1 MKQFILHEATEQKKE
16 IENKAEEEYHLEKQ
30 RIVGRERSK
39 LTDQFEKMKDLTK
52 VKAKIEDSKINNI
65 QKLRVLEEKNAIIAT
80 VFQAAGQA
88 LQGAG
93 NDSTTI
99 QGLIRQGKRS
109 FMDGT
114 EIFIR
119 CRAQDNALVSG
130 ACSAVGGCSMNNSAP
145 ITKSMACT
153 FTTDCLGGIILHNK
167 DSSIVVDQTF
177 NARLNVCMERATPIV
192 KPILF
197 GEGGSKHLL

>member
-1 MKQFILHEATEQKKE
+1 MGILTPAPLRSFATMNQNEARNQINHMKQFILHEATEQKKE

-65 QKLRVLEEKNAIIAT
+65 QKLRILEEKNAIIAT

-93 NDSTTI
+93 NDDNTI
-99 QGLIRQGKRS
+99 QGLIRQVRQRQNYPRTPRSTTIKR
-109 FMDGT
+109 
-114 EIFIR
+114 
-119 CRAQDNALVSG
+119 
-130 ACSAVGGCSMNNSAP
+130 GGYA
-145 ITKSMACT
+145 
-153 FTTDCLGGIILHNK
+153 
-167 DSSIVVDQTF
+167 
-177 NARLNVCMERATPIV
+177 
-192 KPILF
+192 
-197 GEGGSKHLL
+197 

>member
-1 MKQFILHEATEQKKE
+1 MGRSFATMNQNEARNQINHMKQFILHEATEQKKE

-65 QKLRVLEEKNAIIAT
+65 QKLRILEEKTAIIAT

-88 LQGAG
+88 LQG
-93 NDSTTI
+93 
-99 QGLIRQGKRS
+99 LIRQGKRS
-109 FMDGT
+109 FIDGT
-114 EIFIR
+114 EIFVR

-130 ACSAVGGCSMNNSAP
+130 A
-145 ITKSMACT
+145 
-153 FTTDCLGGIILHNK
+153 
-167 DSSIVVDQTF
+167 
-177 NARLNVCMERATPIV
+177 
-192 KPILF
+192 
-197 GEGGSKHLL
+197 